1 VAACALAKGG
11 PVCVLALRWRRAVR
25 RSYGF
30 DADAMVTRST
40 LAYHYLRGAPF
51 ASWAERARSFAA
63 ADMLEPRDHKAY
75 LRTLL
80 YPARFCYSWMTGLM
94 GSNDVAVAFLK
105 ESHPAGLDVS
115 SLECALQCRQ
125 SAADPDA
132 LFPARKVL
140 PSQIDACVALIS
152 A

>member
-1 VAACALAKGG
+1 
-11 PVCVLALRWRRAVR
+11 
-25 RSYGF
+25 
-30 DADAMVTRST
+30 
-40 LAYHYLRGAPF
+40 
-51 ASWAERARSFAA
+51 
-63 ADMLEPRDHKAY
+63 
-75 LRTLL
+75 
-80 YPARFCYSWMTGLM
+80 MTGLM
-94 GSNDVAVAFLK
+94 GSNDDAVAFLK

-115 SLECALQCRQ
+115 SLECALECRQ